1 MISSSVIIINK
12 KKVHVTISVG
22 ATLVREA
29 DTMDSIIERAD
40 QLMYQ
45 SKQNGRNRVTLD
57 GENR

>member
-1 MISSSVIIINK
+1 MISSSVIVIKK

-22 ATLVREA
+22 AVVAREGDTL
-29 DTMDSIIERAD
+29 TSIIERAD

-45 SKQNGRNRVTLD
+45 SKQNGRNQVTLD